1 MARLGIGCILLLCFV
16 VGGCMSA
23 LRPESPQTVFY
34 SLDTEPAEPSCRQSI
49 SGSLR
54 VWEFTTSS
62 PFNRTG
68 MAVLDSPGKIVFSRA
83 SQWADL
89 PGVMVAEVLQR
100 DLSQS
105 GLFPLV
111 FLGTPSLDADFELS
125 GRVHEFCCRQSGEE
139 SRAVLKVAVS
149 LLPTKL
155 QPDLV
160 MHKTYTLES
169 PPYASNEPSQFAQ
182 AMSSLVSQL
191 SLRVQNDLCRVAASW
206 DRQ

>member
-1 MARLGIGCILLLCFV
+1 
-16 VGGCMSA
+16 MSA

-34 SLDTEPAEPSCRQSI
+34 SLDTEPAEPSCSQSI

-68 MAVLDSPGKIVFSRA
+68 MAVLDSHGKIVFSRA

-105 GLFPLV
+105 DLFTLV
-111 FLGTPSLDADFELS
+111 FLGTPSLDAAFELS

-169 PPYASNEPSQFAQ
+169 PPFASNEPSQFAQ